1 MTELPATVP
10 DLIQKKYW
18 TFGISPVH
26 VYDLCVLGS
35 VTLVQLPFSQKWRT

>member
-1 MTELPATVP
+1 MPVLRFPGADGGVRSGSVVTMTELPATVP

-26 VYDLCVLGS
+26 V
-35 VTLVQLPFSQKWRT
+35 